1 LSSTA
6 SRFLA
11 QARSVCTEA
20 RALRTAGSCARASR
34 WPPTVTRACSRQSAY
49 TYGGAGANFTL
60 PDFRGRSPLG
70 AGTGTAFGAT
80 AHALGAPATT
90 GLGGEQTHLE
100 LAAEAGVNGNG
111 VTPSGGGVDHLHVAN
126 GGGNFVGN
134 VGGSGANLTLGG
146 GGYTQPTVTGAADR
160 SLNHTH
166 SLTARNADSRQN
178 ILHPVQVVNFIIKA

>member
-1 LSSTA
+1 
-6 SRFLA
+6 
-11 QARSVCTEA
+11 
-20 RALRTAGSCARASR
+20 
-34 WPPTVTRACSRQSAY
+34 
-49 TYGGAGANFTL
+49 
-60 PDFRGRSPLG
+60 
-70 AGTGTAFGAT
+70 
-80 AHALGAPATT
+80 
-90 GLGGEQTHLE
+90 
-100 LAAEAGVNGNG
+100 
-111 VTPSGGGVDHLHVAN
+111 VDHLHVAN